1 MIAEHYI
8 IIVLWILG
16 GDMTVS
22 SLKAIQFRQR
32 KYDLLDEFVFLFMML
47 TWPAV
52 VLWGIL
58 TRRFK

>member
-22 SLKAIQFRQR
+22 SLKALQFPKR
-32 KYDLLDEFVFLFMML
+32 KYDLLDEIIFGSML
-47 TWPAV
+47 VVWPIV

-58 TRRFK
+58 TRGRK

>member
-22 SLKAIQFRQR
+22 SLKALQFRQR
-32 KYDLLDEFVFLFMML
+32 KHDLVDELIFASLFIV
-47 TWPAV
+47 WPLV
-52 VLWGIL
+52 VLYAVMM
-58 TRRFK
+58 RRRG